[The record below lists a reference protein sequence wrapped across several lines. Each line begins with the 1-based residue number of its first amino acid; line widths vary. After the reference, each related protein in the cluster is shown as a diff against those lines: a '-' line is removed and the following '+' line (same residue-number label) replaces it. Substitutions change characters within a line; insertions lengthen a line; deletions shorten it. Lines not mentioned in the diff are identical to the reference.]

1 MRLSLAHARMN
12 FLELIRQPAFWMPSV
27 AFPALFFVLF
37 GISAADQFSEQV
49 PAEAGVGAEIILTQF
64 LLFGVLGIMFFQFGV
79 GIAEERRLP
88 WDRTLRILPSGGLPR
103 FGGRVLSA
111 LAFSV
116 LAMLPALLIALVAT
130 QLRLSPTEWL
140 LWFATIFT
148 GSIPFGLM
156 GIALGYAATVK
167 AALPIANI
175 GFLLMSFLGDL
186 FVPVEQ
192 LPSWVAAMTPFMP
205 TFHWKEFVVGTI
217 DPRTAVGEWAPYGL
231 YLLVWTVVFAVIAL
245 TVYRRDEGERYR

>member
-1 MRLSLAHARMN
+1 VRLALVHARTN
-12 FLELIRQPAFWMPSV
+12 TVDLIRQPAFWVPSV
-27 AFPALFFVLF
+27 AFPVLFFVLF
-37 GISAADQFSEQV
+37 GISAADQFADRV
-49 PAEAGVGAEIILTQF
+49 PAEAGVGAEVVLTQF

-79 GIAEERRLP
+79 GIAEDRRLP

-103 FGGRVLSA
+103 FAGRVLTA

-116 LAMLPALLIALVAT
+116 LAMVPALVVGLLAT
-130 QLRLSPTEWL
+130 ELRVTGTEWV
-140 LWFATIFT
+140 LWFVTIFA
-148 GSIPFGLM
+148 GAVPFGLM

-192 LPSWVAAMTPFMP
+192 LPPWVAASTPFMP
-205 TFHWKEFVVGTI
+205 TYHWKEFVLGTI
-217 DPRTAVGEWAPYGL
+217 DPRQTVGDWAPFGL
-231 YLLVWTVVFAVIAL
+231 YLLGWTVAFAVIAVA
-245 TVYRRDEGERYR
+245 VYRRDEGARYR